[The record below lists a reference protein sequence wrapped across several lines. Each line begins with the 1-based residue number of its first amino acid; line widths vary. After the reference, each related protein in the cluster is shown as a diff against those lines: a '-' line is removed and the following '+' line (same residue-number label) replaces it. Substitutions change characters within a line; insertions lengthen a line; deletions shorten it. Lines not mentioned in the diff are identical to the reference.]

1 MFDEYQN
8 DDSFDDVFD
17 QMCRDEQDDF
27 GEPSDRQEMED
38 ALLERQEMED
48 FEQVD
53 EYFGFYGDD
62 CD

>member
-1 MFDEYQN
+1 
-8 DDSFDDVFD
+8 
-17 QMCRDEQDDF
+17 MCRDAEDDF

-53 EYFGFYGDD
+53 EYFGHYGEADFD
-62 CD
+62 CFDG